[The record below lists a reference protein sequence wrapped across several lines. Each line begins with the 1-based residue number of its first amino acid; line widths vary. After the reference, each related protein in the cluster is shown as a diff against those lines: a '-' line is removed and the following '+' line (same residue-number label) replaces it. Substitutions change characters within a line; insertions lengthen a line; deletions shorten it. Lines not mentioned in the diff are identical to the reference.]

1 MLASISFSFISYL
14 EYKSP
19 TSESQAVLHG
29 DRMSE
34 WFRRALSH
42 TVVNDDDDTKTLV
55 AELVTDMGS
64 RGELK

>member
-34 WFRRALSH
+34 WFRGALSH
-42 TVVNDDDDTKTLV
+42 IVNDDDDTKTLV